1 MEPIPSESLRVW
13 QARRIS
19 TSHGGASGRDE
30 TCHIAVEAPVT
41 IEVDGAPV
49 RTLLCTPVDVEA
61 LAVGFLLTEGFVPCR
76 DDILEVIRPAQA
88 PDVVH
93 VRLAPGVSRPGA
105 RDAATISA
113 LPKVTD
119 SFRVT
124 SEVLGRVVR
133 DMHERQKTFAQTG
146 GTHAAGVFDSDGR
159 IIAFAEDVAR
169 HNALDKAVG
178 RCLLD
183 GRSAAGCG
191 VALSGRVSFQIVA
204 KCARAGLELAN
215 AVSAPMSLAL
225 DAASA
230 AGITICAFV
239 RQTRATVFTHP
250 HRVG

>member
-1 MEPIPSESLRVW
+1 MESVPSEPLRDW
-13 QARRIS
+13 PARRIS
-19 TSHGGASGRDE
+19 TANGGASGADE
-30 TCHIAVEAPVT
+30 TCRIAVEAPVT
-41 IEVDGAPV
+41 IVADGAPL
-49 RTLLCTPVDVEA
+49 RTLLCSPVDVEP
-61 LAVGFLLTEGFVPCR
+61 LAAGFLLTEGFVASR
-76 DDILEVIRPAQA
+76 HDILDVSRPADA

-93 VRLAPGVSRPGA
+93 VRLAPDVARPRA
-105 RDAATISA
+105 RDAATVSA

-119 SFRVT
+119 SFRVA